1 MIHQLKK
8 DIEAHLTAAIF
19 EAYQL
24 EVSVIVEEPKKPILG
39 DLSVPV
45 FSLVKAAKIR
55 LDSAVAF
62 VLSSLE
68 QLQEPKRIAQVAVM
82 GGFINLTLDRKVVGR
97 DLIKSF
103 LDDPDLVQILQPVHP
118 ETICID
124 YSSPNI
130 AKPFSIGHLRSTII
144 GHAIGN
150 LYEKCGHR
158 VVRINHLGDFGTQF
172 GKIIYSYI
180 HFGDQARIEKNPIQE
195 LAELYVAFHEQA
207 KDHPEMEEEARRI
220 FKELE
225 QGNPEYV
232 RLWQWF
238 RQESL
243 KDYMHVY
250 EKLHV
255 AFDSYDGEA
264 FYNDKMAEVIDLLH
278 QQGLLKQDS
287 GAMIVDVGADLPP
300 ALIQKSDGSTLYI
313 TRDLAAILYRKRTYG
328 FDKVLYVV
336 GNEQKLHFEQLKR
349 LVEKMAL
356 GYHESIIH
364 VNFGLV
370 LQDGKKMST
379 RKGKVVRLIDVLDE
393 AVQLSRNYI
402 EEKNPD
408 LPDKESIAEKVG
420 VSAVIFNDLKNFR
433 GNDFEFDLE
442 EMVNFVG
449 QTGPYLQYT
458 SVRINSILSQADFVF
473 DGALDD
479 AWFERDYV
487 YDIIKAID
495 LYPQTIERS
504 ANEYAPSI
512 LAKYLLNLASL
523 FNSYYGKEKI
533 LVDDLRERNTKL
545 HLLYMVKTVLNDGMH
560 LLGMQVIDHM

>member
-1 MIHQLKK
+1 
-8 DIEAHLTAAIF
+8 
-19 EAYQL
+19 
-24 EVSVIVEEPKKPILG
+24 
-39 DLSVPV
+39 
-45 FSLVKAAKIR
+45 
-55 LDSAVAF
+55 
-62 VLSSLE
+62 
-68 QLQEPKRIAQVAVM
+68 
-82 GGFINLTLDRKVVGR
+82 
-97 DLIKSF
+97 
-103 LDDPDLVQILQPVHP
+103 
-118 ETICID
+118 
-124 YSSPNI
+124 
-130 AKPFSIGHLRSTII
+130 
-144 GHAIGN
+144 
-150 LYEKCGHR
+150 
-158 VVRINHLGDFGTQF
+158 
-172 GKIIYSYI
+172 
-180 HFGDQARIEKNPIQE
+180 
-195 LAELYVAFHEQA
+195 
-207 KDHPEMEEEARRI
+207 
-220 FKELE
+220 
-225 QGNPEYV
+225 
-232 RLWQWF
+232 
-238 RQESL
+238 
-243 KDYMHVY
+243 
-250 EKLHV
+250 
-255 AFDSYDGEA
+255 
-264 FYNDKMAEVIDLLH
+264 
-278 QQGLLKQDS
+278 
-287 GAMIVDVGADLPP
+287 
-300 ALIQKSDGSTLYI
+300 
-313 TRDLAAILYRKRTYG
+313 
-328 FDKVLYVV
+328 
-336 GNEQKLHFEQLKR
+336 
-349 LVEKMAL
+349 
-356 GYHESIIH
+356 
-364 VNFGLV
+364 V